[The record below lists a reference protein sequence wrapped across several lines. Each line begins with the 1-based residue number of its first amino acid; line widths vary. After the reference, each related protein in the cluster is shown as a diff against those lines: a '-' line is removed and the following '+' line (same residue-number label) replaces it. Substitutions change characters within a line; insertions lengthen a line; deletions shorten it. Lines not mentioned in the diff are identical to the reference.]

1 MATRRKGVRAGEKQ
15 LGSHVAETT
24 ILGMCAKG
32 KGRSESIIVAEAISR
47 QVKPNGTQGL
57 CEGLG

>member
-1 MATRRKGVRAGEKQ
+1 MRAGEKQ